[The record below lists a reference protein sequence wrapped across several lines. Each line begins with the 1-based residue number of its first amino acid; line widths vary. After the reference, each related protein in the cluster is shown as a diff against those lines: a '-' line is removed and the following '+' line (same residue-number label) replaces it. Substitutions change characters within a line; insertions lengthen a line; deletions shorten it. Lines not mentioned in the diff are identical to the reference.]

1 MTGARG
7 PVGRNKVLGG
17 KEGWGP
23 STCGGKRELV
33 LHHRREDD
41 DTGGSVMED
50 EDSASQGG
58 LRGGCVRKEQT
69 AEIIVLEKL
78 SLTI

>member
-1 MTGARG
+1 
-7 PVGRNKVLGG
+7 
-17 KEGWGP
+17 
-23 STCGGKRELV
+23 
-33 LHHRREDD
+33 
-41 DTGGSVMED
+41 MED

-78 SLTI
+78 SLTISLSWMKRQRSFEIMRLKFTGIVAPHGGPEFPFSTRKNQGFLEK